1 MTPKKAEHELS
12 ITRLID
18 APREAVWRAWTERL
32 TEWWAPRP
40 WTTEIIEMD
49 LRPGGRSAMIMRGP
63 NGEESPIEG
72 VILEVVPQESVVF
85 TDAFTVGW
93 IPHTAFMVGF
103 FRLEDEDGKT
113 RYTAGARHWSA
124 EALKQH
130 EAMGFAE
137 GWGAVATQL
146 EDVTKDM
153 VARA

>member
-1 MTPKKAEHELS
+1 MTPNKAEHELS

-32 TEWWAPRP
+32 TEWWAPKP
-40 WTTEIIEMD
+40 WTTEIIELD

-63 NGEESPIEG
+63 NGEEMPNEG

-93 IPHTAFMVGF
+93 IPQTPFMVGF
-103 FRLEDEDGKT
+103 FRLEDEGGKT
-113 RYTAGARHWSA
+113 RYTAGARHWTA

-130 EAMGFAE
+130 EAMGFTE
-137 GWGAVATQL
+137 GWGAVAAQL
-146 EDVTKDM
+146 EEVVKDM